1 MFPCTED
8 SEADKGT
15 AAKAEGEETARRA
28 AVHPLTALRQIDTRI
43 ATLTRRESTLT
54 ATLAELRDEL
64 DAAEDD
70 LETMRAELAAATAER
85 GAAAAR
91 GAIPNAK
98 DPSELVQVDNSSIH
112 TLRRVSD
119 ISGQTD
125 TAHALRGLHHMAA
138 EHIRVLAAEAT
149 AAAHAAIP
157 AP

>member
-1 MFPCTED
+1 M
-8 SEADKGT
+8 
-15 AAKAEGEETARRA
+15 
-28 AVHPLTALRQIDTRI
+28 HPLTALRQIDTRI

-119 ISGQTD
+119 ISDRPTPRTPSEASTTWPPSTFESSPPKLRPPRTPQSQPPSASS
-125 TAHALRGLHHMAA
+125 TA
-138 EHIRVLAAEAT
+138 
-149 AAAHAAIP
+149 P
-157 AP
+157 APCGIHTEYADDQDM